1 MVSGGS
7 GQPNDNT
14 MRASTLPGTVSP
26 LRFSTILVVEIV
38 FNEESSDPQHDGK
51 VKIATL
57 FEKEVHISSC
67 CCWLPYLA
75 LPTYSPDTPEETRF
89 KWHINGW
96 SVSSL
101 ARHFLLR
108 ITTDLSKK
116 SATASAA
123 CATSCESCGLDRA

>member
-1 MVSGGS
+1 M
-7 GQPNDNT
+7 QPNDNT

-26 LRFSTILVVEIV
+26 LRFSTVLVVEIV

-89 KWHINGW
+89 KWHTNGW
-96 SVSSL
+96 SVRSE
-101 ARHFLLR
+101 ACHPVIRTF
-108 ITTDLSKK
+108 TDLS
-116 SATASAA
+116 SYFTTVSAA
-123 CATSCESCGLDRA
+123 CAMSCES